1 VLAEQPSGH
10 TLQAAKTN
18 DALSRLLENLRQE
31 QKALAEQHYLA
42 FRMLLTAT
50 QVSVQLP
57 PLSPAQALY
66 ILS

>member
-1 VLAEQPSGH
+1 MLAEQPSGH